1 MKEAMK
7 YALVIA
13 ITAATMFACMYD
25 APPERAVQEV
35 TQKASSQ
42 NHPSAL
48 PTSSKQTADQP
59 KRELSAAE
67 LADIDPASIDWEAMR
82 ERYDTNSDPMALRW
96 SFLGEFTDAE
106 IAAFNKLHVVPFNP
120 MIDQTCERS
129 LSGIEGVGDADGVWE
144 VCTPIYL
151 YDEHP
156 YAFLSLE
163 ELKPLAENDPYAA
176 ELAIRI
182 AEDFQSRMDY
192 ALQAV
197 ALSGKPGP
205 IFEGLQ
211 RSSLISLEDNRDPNQ
226 ILAEVGVKMVFQN
239 LSARLGD
246 PRADTQSLLALLNE
260 YLQSEEDKK
269 DFLTEVQ
276 ISAQALAE
284 QLAKAQTE
292 KTGQT
297 TIAEAINA

>member
-13 ITAATMFACMYD
+13 ITAATMFASMYD

-82 ERYDTNSDPMALRW
+82 ERYDGLSDPMIFRW
-96 SFLGEFTDAE
+96 THLGGFTETE

-129 LSGIEGVGDADGVWE
+129 LSGIKGVGDADGVWE
-144 VCTPIYL
+144 VCTPIHL

-156 YAFLSLE
+156 YASLSLE
-163 ELKPLAENDPYAA
+163 ELTPLADNDPYAA

-182 AEDFQSRMDY
+182 AEDFESRMDY

-205 IFEGLQ
+205 ILEGLY
-211 RSSLISLEDNRDPNQ
+211 RSDLVSLAEGRDPKL
-226 ILAEVGVKMVFQN
+226 ILEELAIEMAFQQV
-239 LSARLGD
+239 AQRLGD
-246 PRADTQSLLALLNE
+246 PRATTQNLRQILDKHIISTSERETFLEVVQFNAEEIIKTLA
-260 YLQSEEDKK
+260 Q
-269 DFLTEVQ
+269 VQ
-276 ISAQALAE
+276 REI
-284 QLAKAQTE
+284 
-292 KTGQT
+292 TGQT
-297 TIAEAINA
+297 TIGEASDT

>member
-7 YALVIA
+7 YALAIA
-13 ITAATMFACMYD
+13 ITAAAMFAYMHE
-25 APPERAVQEV
+25 APPEGAVLEV
-35 TQKASSQ
+35 TQEASSQ
-42 NHPSAL
+42 HHPSAL
-48 PTSSKQTADQP
+48 PTSTTQNADQP
-59 KRELSAAE
+59 KRELTAAE

-156 YAFLSLE
+156 YASLSLE

>member
-13 ITAATMFACMYD
+13 ITAATMFASMYD